1 MTQRVIVKD
10 TVAGVGVTY
19 IPINRYAQ
27 NITIQC
33 VPNGA
38 ATFAVDYTTD
48 NVIRGV
54 ANPYD
59 TSEGL
64 TAPASANWTNLIA
77 SGAVA
82 VAFNGSVS
90 AYCLRINQTVGA
102 GNVSVHIS
110 QTSETL

>member
-1 MTQRVIVKD
+1 MSQRVIVKE
-10 TVAGVGVTY
+10 TVAGVGITY

-27 NITIQC
+27 GLTVQC
-33 VPNGA
+33 TPNGA
-38 ATFAVDYTTD
+38 ATFTVDYTLD
-48 NVIRGV
+48 NVIRGA

-64 TAPASANWTNLIA
+64 VAPASAVWSNLIA

-82 VAFNGSVS
+82 VAFNGTLS

-102 GNVSVHIS
+102 GNVSVRIS